1 MNIAMT
7 VPSMAVPHG
16 GIRIILEWA
25 NRLSVRHKVTL
36 FCRKGKT
43 PPAWIDIS
51 PKIIITSNQRDLREH
66 AILIICSPHD
76 IDLIKMRDM
85 PRRKFVFLQ
94 MLEHLFKPGDLRWL
108 NVCTRAYGCNVP
120 IILISK
126 WNQAYIERNFPL
138 RDAPIY
144 YVGNGVNFKDFPIE
158 ANCKKDGKT
167 ILLEGWESSNASK
180 DPEAIGPMAAQM
192 LREDG
197 YKILAYSHLPLN
209 RFSDVTNEYY
219 LRPSIG
225 KLNELYRRATILVKA
240 SRYDARSCSPLEAM
254 TKGTVTVRAITQ
266 GDDDLKDREN
276 CLRVEYYD
284 EVKLYNTVLKLF
296 DDQELLKKLKINC
309 LEYVQKYSWDYW
321 MPQIEGI
328 LLNG

>member
-7 VPSMAVPHG
+7 VPSMSVPHG

-25 NRLSVRHKVTL
+25 NRLSIRHKVTL
-36 FCRKGKT
+36 FFRKWKT

-51 PKIIITSNQRDLREH
+51 PRIMITSNLRDLREH
-66 AILIICSPHD
+66 AILVICSPHD
-76 IDLIKMRDM
+76 IDLIKMPEM
-85 PRRKFVFLQ
+85 PRRKFIFLQ
-94 MLEHLFKPGDLRWL
+94 MLEHLFRPGDLRWL

-126 WNQAYIERNFPL
+126 WNQAYIERNFPF
-138 RDAPIY
+138 RTAKTY
-144 YVGNGVNFKDFPIE
+144 YVGNGVNFHDFPIE
-158 ANCKKDGKT
+158 PNCKKDSKT
-167 ILLEGWESSNASK
+167 VLIEGWESSNATK
-180 DPEAIGPMAAQM
+180 DLEAIAPMTAQM
-192 LREDG
+192 LKDDG

-209 RFSDVTNEYY
+209 RFPDVPDEYY
-219 LRPSIG
+219 LRPS
-225 KLNELYRRATILVKA
+225 LNRLNDLYRRASILVKA

-266 GDDDLKDREN
+266 GDDDLKDKEN
-276 CLRVEYYD
+276 CLRIEYHD
-284 EVKLYNTVLKLF
+284 EVKLYNTVSKLF
-296 DDQELLKKLKINC
+296 DDQDLLSKLKTNC

-321 MPQIEGI
+321 MPQIEEI